1 MVDLAAM
8 RTLVQE
14 GHTRPLAWRKQQ
26 LTRLGRLLGSI
37 EAELIA
43 ALASDLGK
51 PTLEAY
57 LELVGVRQ
65 ELATAQRQLGRWMAP
80 RRVAMPLV
88 QMPGKAWV
96 QAEPLG
102 CVLILAPW
110 NYPLMLLLQPLVA
123 ALAAGNTA
131 VLKPSEHTPQVA
143 QLIAT
148 AIAAHFEPTVVA
160 VVQGDGAVA
169 QTLLELPFDHIFFT
183 GGTGIGRQVMAA
195 AARQLIPVTLE
206 LGGKSPCIV
215 LDDADLPVTAKRI
228 AWGRFL
234 NAGQTCIAPDY
245 LLVTPA
251 MRPPLERELIR
262 AIEQLFGPDPSQSPD
277 FGRLVNQR
285 QFDRLDGL
293 LQGAQ
298 ILHGGERNRE
308 ERYLAPTLVRGDPAQ
323 PLMQEEIFGP
333 VLPIVEVADLNAAL
347 GFIRERPLP
356 LALYLFGGNEAARQK
371 LLNCSQSGS
380 VCFNDVVLQAAIPE
394 LPFGGVGA
402 SGLGKY
408 HGRSGFEALSNQRA
422 VLQRRFALDLPWR
435 YAPYGNRLD
444 LLKRLLG

>member
-1 MVDLAAM
+1 
-8 RTLVQE
+8 
-14 GHTRPLAWRKQQ
+14 
-26 LTRLGRLLGSI
+26 
-37 EAELIA
+37 
-43 ALASDLGK
+43 
-51 PTLEAY
+51 
-57 LELVGVRQ
+57 
-65 ELATAQRQLGRWMAP
+65 
-80 RRVAMPLV
+80 
-88 QMPGKAWV
+88 MPGKAWV

-102 CVLILAPW
+102 CVLILGPW
-110 NYPLMLLLQPLVA
+110 NYPLMLVLQPLVA

-148 AIAAHFEPTVVA
+148 AIAAHFEPRVVA

-169 QTLLELPFDHIFFT
+169 QSLLELSFDHIFFT

-215 LDDADLPVTAKRI
+215 LDDADLQVTAKRI

-251 MRPPLERELIR
+251 MRIPLERELIR
-262 AIEQLFGPDPSQSPD
+262 AIAQLFGQDPSQSPD

-308 ERYLAPTLVRGDPAQ
+308 ERYLAPTLVQGDPAQ

-333 VLPIVEVADLNAAL
+333 VLPMLEVADLEAAL

-356 LALYLFGGNEAARQK
+356 LALYLFGGNEASRQR

-380 VCFNDVVLQAAIPE
+380 VCFNDVVMQAGIPE

-402 SGLGKY
+402 SGQGRY
-408 HGRSGFEALSNQRA
+408 HGRSGFETLSNQRA
-422 VLQRRFALDLPWR
+422 VLQRPFALDLPWR
-435 YAPYGNRLD
+435 YAPYGNRLH

>member
-8 RTLVQE
+8 RTLVHE
-14 GHTRPLAWRKQQ
+14 GHSRPLAWRKQQ
-26 LTRLGRLLGSI
+26 LTRLGQMLGSI
-37 EAELIA
+37 EAELTA

-51 PTLEAY
+51 PALEAY

-65 ELATAQRQLGRWMAP
+65 ELAIAQRQLGRWMAP
-80 RRVAMPLV
+80 RRVAVPLV

-102 CVLILAPW
+102 CVLILGPW
-110 NYPLMLLLQPLVA
+110 NYPLMLVLQPLVA

-148 AIAAHFEPTVVA
+148 AIAAHFEPRVVA

-169 QTLLELPFDHIFFT
+169 QSLLELSFDHIFFT

-215 LDDADLPVTAKRI
+215 LDDADLQVTAKRI

-251 MRPPLERELIR
+251 MRIPLERELIR
-262 AIEQLFGPDPSQSPD
+262 AIAQLFGQDPSQSPD

-308 ERYLAPTLVRGDPAQ
+308 ERYLAPTLVQGDPAQ

-333 VLPIVEVADLNAAL
+333 VLPMLEVADLEAAL

-356 LALYLFGGNEAARQK
+356 LALYLFGGNEASRQR

-380 VCFNDVVLQAAIPE
+380 VCFNDVVMQAGIPE

-402 SGLGKY
+402 SGQGRY
-408 HGRSGFEALSNQRA
+408 HGRSGFETLSNQRA
-422 VLQRRFALDLPWR
+422 VLQRPFALDLPWR
-435 YAPYGNRLD
+435 YAPYGNRLH

>member
-1 MVDLAAM
+1 MVDLVAM

-14 GHTRPLAWRKQQ
+14 GHSRPLAWRKQQ
-26 LTRLGRLLGSI
+26 LTRLGQMLGSI
-37 EAELIA
+37 EAELTA

-51 PTLEAY
+51 PALEAY

-65 ELATAQRQLGRWMAP
+65 ELAIAQRQLGRWMAP

-102 CVLILAPW
+102 CVLILGPW
-110 NYPLMLLLQPLVA
+110 NYPLMLVLQPLVA

-131 VLKPSEHTPQVA
+131 VLKPSEHTPRVA

-148 AIAAHFEPTVVA
+148 AIAAHFEPRVVA

-169 QTLLELPFDHIFFT
+169 QSLLELSFDHIFFT

-215 LDDADLPVTAKRI
+215 LDDADLQVTAKRI

-251 MRPPLERELIR
+251 MRIPLERELIR
-262 AIEQLFGPDPSQSPD
+262 AIAQLFGQDPSQSPD

-308 ERYLAPTLVRGDPAQ
+308 ERYLAPTLVQGDPAQ

-333 VLPIVEVADLNAAL
+333 VLPMLEVADLEAAL

-356 LALYLFGGNEAARQK
+356 LALYLFGGNEASRQR

-380 VCFNDVVLQAAIPE
+380 VCFNDVVMQAGIPE

-402 SGLGKY
+402 SGQGRY
-408 HGRSGFEALSNQRA
+408 HGRSGFETLSNQRA
-422 VLQRRFALDLPWR
+422 VLQRPFALDLPWR
-435 YAPYGNRLD
+435 YAPYGNRLH